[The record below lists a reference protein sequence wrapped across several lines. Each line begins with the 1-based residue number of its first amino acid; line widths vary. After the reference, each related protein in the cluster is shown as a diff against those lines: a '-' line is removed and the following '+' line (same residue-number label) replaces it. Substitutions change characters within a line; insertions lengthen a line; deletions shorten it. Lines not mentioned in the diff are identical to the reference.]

1 MSWPKV
7 VAIHQPNFFPWLG
20 YFDKIARA
28 DVFIFLDNVQF
39 PKTGGTW
46 INRAQLVVDGRAEW
60 VTVPIVRAY
69 HGTRTVRE
77 MEIDNNSPWRPK
89 LLKTI
94 QMNYARAPFFA
105 AVFPFL
111 AEHVENPTQSL
122 SQYNTAAIR
131 ALAAVLR
138 LDQSK
143 FVLGSTLSVEGSST
157 HLLIAMTQA
166 VGGTAYLC
174 GGGAAGYQRDDEFRA
189 AGIDLIYQD
198 FKHPLYPQVSTAEF
212 VPGLSVI
219 DALMN
224 CGLPG
229 TQALIEG
236 KRATA

>member
-46 INRAQLVVDGRAEW
+46 INRTQLAVGGRAKW

-69 HGTRTVRE
+69 HGTRAVHE
-77 MEIDNNSPWRPK
+77 MKIDNNSPWRAR

-94 QMNYARAPFFA
+94 HMNYARAPFFG

-111 AEHVENPTQSL
+111 TEHVENPTESL
-122 SQYNTAAIR
+122 SQYNIAAIR
-131 ALAAVLR
+131 ALAEVLG

-143 FVLGSTLSVEGSST
+143 FVLGSTLSVEGNAT

-166 VGGTAYLC
+166 VGASAYLC
-174 GGGAAGYQRDDEFRA
+174 GGGASGYQRDDEFRA
-189 AGIDLIYQD
+189 ATIDLIHQD
-198 FKHPLYPQVSTAEF
+198 YEHPPYPQANTAEF

-224 CGLPG
+224 CGLEG
-229 TQALIEG
+229 TQALIEE